1 MKLLEAVLS
10 THPELSEKQA
20 LGLIL
25 AGKVLLGNDPVTK
38 PGLFIAA
45 PETLRLRGVRRFV
58 SRSGEKLDGVL
69 DLLEFPVQGR
79 KFMDIG
85 SSTGGFTDCLLQ
97 RGAAFV
103 AAIDV
108 GKGLLHQSLRT
119 NPKVQVL
126 EGIDFKNLSP
136 SQIQQPVEAV
146 VGDVSFTSL
155 EPLLANAFDLLNE
168 VTRPAEGIVLFKPQ
182 FELPRSAR
190 NLLEKG
196 VLRDSTKAKQLIEE
210 FSIRMAEKR
219 INVKSIQPAT
229 VTGRRG
235 NQEYLIHLVLG

>member
-1 MKLLEAVLS
+1 MKLLEAVLM

-25 AGKVLLGNDPVTK
+25 AGKVLLGSDPVTK
-38 PGLFIAA
+38 PGLIIADPQA
-45 PETLRLRGVRRFV
+45 IRLRGVRRFV
-58 SRSGEKLDGVL
+58 SRSGEKLNGAL
-69 DLLEFPVQGR
+69 ELLEFPISNR
-79 KFMDIG
+79 SFMDIG

-119 NPKVQVL
+119 DARVQVL
-126 EGIDFKNLSP
+126 EGLDFKNLSP
-136 SQIQQPVEAV
+136 SQIRQPVEAFV
-146 VGDVSFTSL
+146 ADVSFTSL
-155 EPLLANAFDLLNE
+155 EPLLANAFEMLKQ

-210 FSIRMAEKR
+210 FSIRMAEKG
-219 INVKSIQPAT
+219 INVKTIQPAT